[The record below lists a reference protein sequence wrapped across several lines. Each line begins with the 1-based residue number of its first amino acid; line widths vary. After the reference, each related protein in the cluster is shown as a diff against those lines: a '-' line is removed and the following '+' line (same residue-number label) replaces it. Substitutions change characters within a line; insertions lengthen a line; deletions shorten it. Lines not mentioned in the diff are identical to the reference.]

1 MIDDRESSTARS
13 LVCGCWKVHISASLA
28 SDLFALLLQC
38 SGEGVVSLCQLGQQL
53 MMLTPATFCIWF
65 SISRF
70 DFCEI
75 WKGKSLLAFV
85 DPWDVLALVAA
96 PPLLGGCL

>member
-1 MIDDRESSTARS
+1 
-13 LVCGCWKVHISASLA
+13 
-28 SDLFALLLQC
+28 
-38 SGEGVVSLCQLGQQL
+38 

-70 DFCEI
+70 GFCEI